1 MRFLVVDDVRLI
13 LEEETALLREIMPG
27 CRIFSCTNAKD
38 AIGIAERETIHV
50 AFLDIELGT
59 MNGIALAKHLK
70 DRQPHI
76 HIIFVTSF
84 AQYAVEAFSVHATGY
99 LLKPVR
105 KEQLRRELTFLY
117 GDEDKTKKRVLVR
130 TFGSFQV
137 WVDGEILTFGRSKS
151 RELFAYLVSRR
162 GSEVTTREAC
172 AVLFENGSYDRS
184 TKSYY
189 QTIVADMRGALNRA
203 GVGDIIRKSYNSISV
218 DAERL
223 DCDYYRF
230 LAGEAKAVNS
240 YQGEFMTNYSW
251 AEFSAGAL
259 NRMFGLQ

>member
-13 LEEETALLREIMPG
+13 MEEEVAMLQEIMPG
-27 CRIFSCTNAKD
+27 SQIFSCTSAKE
-38 AIGIAERETIHV
+38 ALEIAERETIHV
-50 AFLDIELGT
+50 ALLDIELGA

-76 HIIFVTSF
+76 HVIFVTSF
-84 AQYAVEAFSVHATGY
+84 TQYAVEAFSIHATGY
-99 LLKPVR
+99 LLKPVQ
-105 KEQLRRELTFLY
+105 KEQLKRELTFLY
-117 GDEDKTKKRVLVR
+117 GDEEKPKKHIRVQ

-137 WVDGEILTFGRSKS
+137 WVDGETLTFGRAKAK
-151 RELFAYLVSRR
+151 ELFAYLVSRR
-162 GSEVTTREAC
+162 GAEVATREAC

-189 QTIVADMRGALNRA
+189 QTIVADMRSALNRA

-218 DAERL
+218 DMEKL

-240 YQGEFMTNYSW
+240 YRGEFMTNYSW
-251 AEFSAGAL
+251 AEFSTGTL